1 MRIQRLT
8 ALLLSSALAACAAP
22 RLKVG
27 DQPGGEVVEVTG
39 EAMID
44 NGDLPGAKKRSLVEA
59 QKKAVE
65 EVVGVHISAKTMVE
79 KAITIDQ
86 TILAKSEGYISK
98 YEVLK
103 DWSEPPYYKTKIR
116 AYVMYGKVSDDL
128 KAAGLLNRPEVG
140 HPRVAVLLTEKVNG
154 VSPDFSADGAGRSVA
169 QALLDAGYKVVDRS
183 DAMAAKA
190 ETVSQQVDKGD
201 VSGVASLG
209 KQLDA
214 EVLVFGNAYGQ
225 QLVSDMLGGLFS
237 FRVTLNAQAFKAQTN
252 EILLTVGKTSS
263 GLDASKEAAA
273 NKALENVGKL
283 AGSELADRL
292 AQELA
297 KKASVAVSVSGVPDL
312 AKLKDFETQLTATL
326 GVGDFYLRSFD
337 GGKALLDVQVKDTG
351 SQDLASAFERNTRVK
366 AKITAVTHDTVEL
379 ELIP

>member
-1 MRIQRLT
+1 MQRLS
-8 ALLLSSALAACAAP
+8 ALLLSSALAACASA

-65 EVVGVHISAKTMVE
+65 EVVGVHVSAKTMVE

-98 YEVLK
+98 FEVLK
-103 DWSEPPYYKTKIR
+103 DWAEPPYYKTRIR

-140 HPRVAVLLTEKVNG
+140 HPRVAVLLTEKVDG
-154 VSPDFSADGAGRSVA
+154 VSQDFSADGAGRALA
-169 QALLDAGYKVVDRS
+169 QSLLDAGYKVVDRA
-183 DAMAAKA
+183 DMMAAKA
-190 ETVSQQVDKGD
+190 ESVSQQVDKGD

-225 QLVSDMLGGLFS
+225 KLESDMLGGLFS
-237 FRVTLNAQAFKAQTN
+237 YRVTLNVQAFKAQTN
-252 EILLTVGKTSS
+252 EILLTAGKVAS
-263 GLDASKEAAA
+263 GLDSSKEAAA

-283 AGSELADRL
+283 VGAEMSDRL

-297 KKASVAVSVSGVPDL
+297 KRASVAVSVSGVPDL

-351 SQDLASAFERNTRVK
+351 SQDLASAFERNTHVK
-366 AKITAVTHDTVEL
+366 AKVTAVTHDTVEL